1 MKKELLK
8 QYRFCKKRIAELD
21 EEIDRPKRENTVQ
34 DTVQGSQKDFPYIMR
49 TRTICGCPDICD
61 SNSEINRL
69 YKERAECKRIVK
81 EVSVFV
87 HSVDDN
93 IIRRALIMRYMEG
106 SSPPKWDKIA
116 MKIGGGNTAD
126 SIRMTVSRYIEKS

>member
-21 EEIDRPKRENTVQ
+21 EEIDRLKRENTVQ

-49 TRTICGCPDICD
+49 TRTVCGCSDICD
-61 SNSEINRL
+61 SGSDINRL
-69 YKERAECKRIVK
+69 YKERADCKRIVK

-87 HSVDDN
+87 HSVEDN
-93 IIRRALIMRYMEG
+93 IIRRALIMRYMDG
-106 SSPPKWDKIA
+106 AAPPKWDKIA
-116 MKIGGGNTAD
+116 LKIGGGNTAD